1 MEFIHL
7 DPRFRK
13 LKKFQEKEVSKALK
27 NAKKYI
33 TKFINEQKIDSI
45 NTSSNTWSKKG
56 KIEYYW
62 F

>member
-13 LKKFQEKEVSKALK
+13 FNKFQEKEASNAFK

-33 TKFINEQKIDSI
+33 KKFINEQKIDST
-45 NTSSNTWSKKG
+45 NASSNTWSNKS
-56 KIEYYW
+56 KIEYY
-62 F
+62 